1 MPGME
6 EFSLLSISGPRLSP
20 SLSTLQDATSSPPT
34 SLPGPAEPGQPGEK
48 MFSKRHPDNAQT
60 GATAELAGPAQ
71 ALAAQAHGSLTRH
84 GVDTPTLTPD
94 QRPLDTGEP
103 PRRRCSVYRP
113 WFSPY
118 SYFVCADRGSR
129 LEASGFREAPWDEGR
144 GDGWPAEDAGAE
156 SLGSSSSSP
165 EHAGA
170 PRGRARPESVTSRDI
185 LAACRG
191 QLVQQSGYK
200 CAACCRLYPT
210 LHSLK
215 SHIRSGARE
224 GFSCSVYYR
233 KLKALWG
240 GQRARPGAG
249 GQPCS

>member
-1 MPGME
+1 M
-6 EFSLLSISGPRLSP
+6 
-20 SLSTLQDATSSPPT
+20 
-34 SLPGPAEPGQPGEK
+34 GEC
-48 MFSKRHPDNAQT
+48 
-60 GATAELAGPAQ
+60 
-71 ALAAQAHGSLTRH
+71 
-84 GVDTPTLTPD
+84 
-94 QRPLDTGEP
+94 

-118 SYFVCADRGSR
+118 SYFVCADRGGR
-129 LEASGFREAPWDEGR
+129 LEASGCREGPWDEGR

-170 PRGRARPESVTSRDI
+170 PRGRAWPESSVTSQDI

-224 GFSCSVYYR
+224 GFSCGVYYR

-249 GQPCS
+249 GQPCP